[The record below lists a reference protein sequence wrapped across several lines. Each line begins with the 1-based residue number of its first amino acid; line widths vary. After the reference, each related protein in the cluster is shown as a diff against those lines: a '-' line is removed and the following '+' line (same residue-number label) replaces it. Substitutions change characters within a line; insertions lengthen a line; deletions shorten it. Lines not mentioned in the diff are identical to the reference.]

1 MTVGSAICTGAPTSQ
16 FGVLLFGRALQGVGA
31 AGVNVVGHVI
41 MADRVSLEDF
51 AWNWTLSALISA
63 VFFGIGPVVGGHL
76 TQVNWRWC
84 FAINLPIAVVG
95 MLLIVII
102 LGKDLVGPQPIPG
115 VSELATSTR
124 SRRLLVR
131 FSTIDFGGQLL
142 FLSGLTLTILA
153 FTWAGG
159 TYPWDSVQVLAPLV
173 IGAVLTAM
181 WFVYEYLMSPPH
193 LMSRIFPIQT
203 AMIPWELLQQKNVT
217 LVFFINFASGM
228 AMFSVMYFMDLY
240 FALVLKA
247 TPGEAGKYLLYYL
260 PGLAGKSRPNCA
272 AFPGIIGDTP
282 EADKTTYSGRVHG
295 TVCDQ
300 YLAQGDFST
309 ALPGLYHLGRRN
321 HRAGVGYP
329 RGDHEHHPGHDGAD
343 RPRRR
348 DADEPERLA
357 RARVLPGHDGADHL
371 PRLVGH
377 SPRGHRRVDADVNRF
392 Q

>member
-1 MTVGSAICTGAPTSQ
+1 
-16 FGVLLFGRALQGVGA
+16 
-31 AGVNVVGHVI
+31 

-115 VSELATSTR
+115 FPELAASTR

-131 FSTIDFGGQLL
+131 FSTIDFGGQFL
-142 FLSGLTLTILA
+142 FLTGLTLMILA

-159 TYPWDSVQVLAPLV
+159 TYPWDSVQVLVPLI
-173 IGAVLTAM
+173 IGTVLTAT
-181 WFVYEYLMSPPH
+181 WFVYEYLMSPPNV
-193 LMSRIFPIQT
+193 MSRTFPLQT

-217 LVFFINFASGM
+217 LIFFINFASGM

-247 TPGEAGKYLLYYL
+247 TPSEAGKYLLYYL
-260 PGLAGKSRPNCA
+260 PGLAGKSP
-272 AFPGIIGDTP
+272 
-282 EADKTTYSGRVHG
+282 S
-295 TVCDQ
+295 
-300 YLAQGDFST
+300 DFSRC
-309 ALPGLYHLGRRN
+309 P
-321 HRAGVGYP
+321 
-329 RGDHEHHPGHDGAD
+329 
-343 RPRRR
+343 
-348 DADEPERLA
+348 
-357 RARVLPGHDGADHL
+357 
-371 PRLVGH
+371 
-377 SPRGHRRVDADVNRF
+377 
-392 Q
+392 

>member
-63 VFFGIGPVVGGHL
+63 VFFGVGPVVGGHL

-84 FAINLPIAVVG
+84 FAINLPIAVSG

-115 VSELATSTR
+115 APQLAATATAR
-124 SRRLLVR
+124 SRRVLVR

-142 FLSGLTLTILA
+142 FLTGLTLIILA

-159 TYPWDSVQVLAPLV
+159 TYPWDSVQVLAPLI
-173 IGAVLTAM
+173 IGAVLTAA
-181 WFVYEYLMSPPH
+181 WFLYEYLMSPPR
-193 LMSRIFPIQT
+193 LMSRIFPLQT
-203 AMIPWELLQQKNVT
+203 AMIPWQLLQQKNIT
-217 LVFFINFASGM
+217 LIFFINFASGM

-247 TPGEAGKYLLYYL
+247 TPSEAGKYLLYYL
-260 PGLAGKSRPNCA
+260 PGLAGKMPLRDDPPPYPGALGIGGA
-272 AFPGIIGDTP
+272 AWN
-282 EADKTTYSGRVHG
+282 
-295 TVCDQ
+295 
-300 YLAQGDFST
+300 L
-309 ALPGLYHLGRRN
+309 
-321 HRAGVGYP
+321 
-329 RGDHEHHPGHDGAD
+329 
-343 RPRRR
+343 
-348 DADEPERLA
+348 
-357 RARVLPGHDGADHL
+357 
-371 PRLVGH
+371 
-377 SPRGHRRVDADVNRF
+377 
-392 Q
+392 